1 MIAGAVEWP
10 GWCRIARSEAEA
22 LQALLDYGPRYAT
35 AVNPTG
41 SAFQPPTH
49 MADLNVVERLDGSST
64 TDFGAPDAMPAADQ
78 RPFTP
83 ADLPRAEIMMQ
94 ACWQVLDTAVQT
106 AAGTPLTKGPRG
118 GGRDLE
124 SHRRPRLRSRK
135 RLPAPPGP
143 EASPRRRPQPDRTA
157 GAAAASHSGSP
168 RRRRSRRTAGARAAR
183 RQNLARPLLRAPRH
197 LARPGPCLG
206 NRRPR
211 QHCEP
216 GLTPLKFIINGQLLI
231 ANNQPAVGN

>member
-1 MIAGAVEWP
+1 MTRPNPEIDVYLEIGQKKVIAGAVEWP

-35 AVNPTG
+35 AVKPTT

-49 MADLNVVERLDGSST
+49 LADLNVVERLDGSST

-94 ACWQVLDTAVQT
+94 ACWQVLDTAVQ
-106 AAGTPLTKGPRG
+106 AATGKPLTKGPRG

-124 SHRRPRLRSRK
+124 SILTHVYEAENAYLRRLGRK
-135 RLPAPPGP
+135 PAPDADLSLT
-143 EASPRRRPQPDRTA
+143 ERLAQQRQAILETL
-157 GAAAASHSGSP
+157 AAAAHGELPEQGP
-168 RRRRSRRTAGARAAR
+168 RGGKIWPARYYVRRATWHVLDHAWEIEDRA
-183 RQNLARPLLRAPRH
+183 N
-197 LARPGPCLG
+197 
-206 NRRPR
+206 
-211 QHCEP
+211 
-216 GLTPLKFIINGQLLI
+216 I
-231 ANNQPAVGN
+231 ANPD